1 MGDVA
6 WYTDNSGRE
15 THDVCGKQKN
25 GYGLCDMSGNVYEW
39 VWDWDGDYSSGTQVD
54 PTGPTNGFDRVGRG
68 GSWVSPPRFGR
79 VSCRNFHT
87 PSSRDVRIGFRL
99 GLSP

>member
-15 THDVCGKQKN
+15 THDVCGKEKN
-25 GYGLCDMSGNVYEW
+25 GYGLCDMSGNVWEW
-39 VWDWDGDYSSGTQVD
+39 VWDWYGYYSSGTQVD
-54 PTGPTNGFDRVGRG
+54 PQGPTSGSARVRRG
-68 GSWVSPPRFGR
+68 GCWNGSTGYLR
-79 VSCRNFHT
+79 VSD
-87 PSSRDVRIGFRL
+87 RDFNSPGHRYYNLGFRL